1 MVTGVIYLYTSPS
14 GKHYVGQTTNEPHR
28 RSTWFS
34 MNQSYAG
41 KAINNARA
49 KYGPENFTY
58 TILHK
63 AKYISKE
70 EASTALDALE
80 QYYIKEFDSKKH
92 GYNCGDGGKSNRG
105 VVKTKSQLEK
115 LRAAAIG
122 RKWTATQRMKILN
135 AIRGCKHSEEATESS
150 KRKRRTSGRLTKIG
164 QYALEGHLVRVWSC
178 IAEAAETLH
187 IVDKNVYRATKTLG
201 KYKGYFWRVYNG
213 ECYAKP
219 KERKKMVYK
228 FAYKPVLQYSLD
240 GTLLR
245 EYESM
250 QAAANAVNHT
260 YVGISACCRGV
271 LDKAFGYKWKYKKVV

>member
-28 RSTWFS
+28 RSTWFCTKHE
-34 MNQSYAG
+34 YAG
-41 KAINNARA
+41 KAINAARK
-49 KYGPENFTY
+49 KYGPENFKY
-58 TILHK
+58 KVLHK
-63 AKYISKE
+63 TVYNNTQ
-70 EASTALDALE
+70 EATYALDLLE
-80 QYYIKEFDSKKH
+80 QYFIKFYDSRKH
-92 GYNCGDGGKSNRG
+92 GYNEGDGGKSNRN
-105 VVKTKSQLEK
+105 VMKSPETIQK
-115 LRAAAIG
+115 LRIASTG
-122 RKWTATQRMKILN
+122 RKWSPEQREKIINSLKG
-135 AIRGCKHSEEATESS
+135 RKHSKEATLLS
-150 KRKRRTSGRLTKIG
+150 KEKRRASGRLSKIG
-164 QYALEGHLVRVWSC
+164 QYALDGHLVCVWSC
-178 IAEAAETLH
+178 VAEAAETLH

-219 KERKKMVYK
+219 KEHKKMVRK

-271 LDKAFGYKWKYKKVV
+271 LDKAFGYKWKYKKVL